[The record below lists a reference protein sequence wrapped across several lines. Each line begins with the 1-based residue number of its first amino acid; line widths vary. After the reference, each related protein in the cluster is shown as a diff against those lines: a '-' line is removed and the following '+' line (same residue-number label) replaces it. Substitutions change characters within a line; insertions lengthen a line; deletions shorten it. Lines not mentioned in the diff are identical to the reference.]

1 MQTNKILREKL
12 ALDVAKLG
20 NLLEITEF
28 RREKINEQLKNAI
41 IYNYNLNI

>member
-28 RREKINEQLKNAI
+28 RREKINEQLKKF
-41 IYNYNLNI
+41 LLFK